1 MLLCWSHIILTILYY
16 FLHPR
21 EERDN
26 TAALLL
32 SKSKELES
40 SEAVLADTQN
50 QYAQALVDLQAAQ
63 EQEKKLQEAETALED
78 KIAKLS
84 KESEKSE
91 NQQALIAKVWLTSIH
106 KKRRHCIKMASS
118 SAL

>member
-78 KIAKLS
+78 KIAKQS
-84 KESEKSE
+84 KESE

-106 KKRRHCIKMASS
+106 KKRRHCIKMALS
-118 SAL
+118 SAS